1 MPHGRETI
9 SHLEWIKTI
18 GISRNARM
26 MIPDNQGILRLIFQ
40 TNGRTWQSA
49 PTVAAR
55 NSEKQYPK
63 YHALWNNSVSGHFLH

>member
-1 MPHGRETI
+1 
-9 SHLEWIKTI
+9 
-18 GISRNARM
+18 M